1 MSDLKRYEKI
11 KDAFFKKIEHKE
23 EKLYLDNKN
32 LNLIKNTIP
41 NFISDDLDNLTN
53 KMSEFYDVVK
63 FPNYDDCED
72 YASLYDKGI
81 KNLFTKRIDQEL
93 SYGTNTLELGCGTGQ
108 LSLFLARGNRNIFSV
123 DISNGSLILGEKF
136 RIENDIKNVYF
147 MKMDVFDLK
156 FKKNYFD
163 FTISNGVLHH
173 TKDARKAFN
182 SLVEVTKPGGLIV
195 IGLYHKYG
203 RFFTKV
209 KQKLARLLGKNIFF
223 LDQTS
228 LKIKSKDKRNAWV
241 TDQFLNPH
249 ETLHLPSQTMQWF
262 KEEGVEFVNLIPH
275 SDDISKPL
283 FQTREEPKL
292 SFINEFLMLFNM
304 NQIQE
309 GGFFVII
316 GRKK

>member
-1 MSDLKRYEKI
+1 MSDLKRYENI
-11 KDAFFKKIEHKE
+11 KDAFFNKIEHKE
-23 EKLYLDNKN
+23 DKLYLDNKH
-32 LNLIKNTIP
+32 LHLINNKIA

-53 KMSEFYDVVK
+53 KMSEFYDEVK

-93 SYGTNTLELGCGTGQ
+93 SYGTNILELGCGTGQ

-136 RIENDIKNVYF
+136 RSDNNIKNVYF

-209 KQKLARLLGKNIFF
+209 KQKMARLLGKNIFLF
-223 LDQTS
+223 DKTS
-228 LKIKSKDKRNAWV
+228 FKIKSKDKRNAWV
-241 TDQFLNPH
+241 TDQFMNPH
-249 ETLHLPSQTMQWF
+249 ETLHLPSETMQWF
-262 KEEGVEFVNLIPH
+262 KEEGVDFVNLIPH
-275 SDDISKPL
+275 SDDIYTPL
-283 FQTREEPKL
+283 FQTRDEPKL
-292 SFINEFLMLFNM
+292 SSLNEFFMLFDR

>member
-1 MSDLKRYEKI
+1 MTYFKRYEEI
-11 KDAFFKKIEHKE
+11 KDAFDEKIAYKKGHLFFNNKKI
-23 EKLYLDNKN
+23 
-32 LNLIKNTIP
+32 NLIKNLVP
-41 NFISDDLDNLTN
+41 NFISDELDNITN
-53 KMSEFYDVVK
+53 KMSEFYDDVK

-72 YASLYDKGI
+72 YASLYDKGTR
-81 KNLFTKRIDQEL
+81 NLFTKRIDQEL
-93 SYGTNTLELGCGTGQ
+93 SYGINILELGCGTGQ
-108 LSLFLARGNRNIFSV
+108 LSLFLGRGNRNIFGV

-136 RIENDIKNVYF
+136 RSENDIKNVYF

-182 SLVEVTKPGGLIV
+182 SLVKVTKPGGLIV

-203 RFFTKV
+203 RFFTKI
-209 KQKLARLLGKNIFF
+209 KQKMAKFIGKNIFLF
-223 LDQTS
+223 DKTS
-228 LKIKSKDKRNAWV
+228 LKIRSKDKRNAWV

-249 ETLHLPSQTMQWF
+249 ETLHLPSETMKWF
-262 KEEGVEFVNLIPH
+262 EEEGVEFINLIPH
-275 SDDISKPL
+275 LDDNSIPIFQIRKKPEL
-283 FQTREEPKL
+283 RVL
-292 SFINEFLMLFNM
+292 NELLMLFDR
-304 NQIQE
+304 NQIRE